1 MLCKHGQSPSS
12 AQKKKSCI
20 AKDDITTPLT
30 LKEIASSYQSSEMID
45 YRREVD

>member
-1 MLCKHGQSPSS
+1 MQTWTKSFKCSE
-12 AQKKKSCI
+12 KKSCI

-30 LKEIASSYQSSEMID
+30 LMEIVSSYQSSEMID